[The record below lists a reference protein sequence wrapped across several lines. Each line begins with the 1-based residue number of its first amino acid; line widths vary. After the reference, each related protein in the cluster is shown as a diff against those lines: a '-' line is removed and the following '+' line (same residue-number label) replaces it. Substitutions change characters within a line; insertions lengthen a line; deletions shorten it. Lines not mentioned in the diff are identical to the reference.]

1 MNQIN
6 NDFEREIINFEGID
20 YEVHDLTDHGQAYP
34 RFPFLVNIPYLCFSP
49 IQLHAYM
56 TSYFQMIRGLELQ
69 YMQMYNP
76 ATSPPFP
83 VYCGFCNCPHV
94 VNQAMSPAFVQH
106 MTSGTIIVP
115 QWTPL
120 FLRRPTDDSNPR
132 QD

>member
-6 NDFEREIINFEGID
+6 NDFERETINFEGID
-20 YEVHDLTDHGQAYP
+20 YEVHNLTDHGQNYP

-49 IQLHAYM
+49 IQLHSYM
-56 TSYFQMIRGLELQ
+56 TSYFQMVRGLELQ

-76 ATSPPFP
+76 ATSTPFP
-83 VYCGFCNCPHV
+83 IYCGFCNCPHV
-94 VNQAMSPAFVQH
+94 VNQPMSPAFVQH